1 MNVLYPLK
9 FKPIIKETIW
19 GGSKLN
25 EVLGKTTPSDKCG
38 ESWELS
44 GVQGSISIV
53 SEGFLK
59 GNNIQELTEIYMGDI
74 VGEKVYEKFGIEF
87 PLLVKFID
95 ANDVLSIQVH
105 PDDEVAK
112 KRHNAYG
119 KTEMWYVLENKS
131 DAELICGFKKEVSK
145 EEYLKALAEGRLSEI
160 LNSEKSASGDCFF
173 IPAGCVHAIG
183 AGILL
188 AEIQQTSDITYRI
201 YDYDRRDAAGKSR
214 ELHTEQAVDVID
226 YKLHNGCKIQYED
239 KLNKTVGLVDC
250 EYFTT
255 RLLSFD
261 ATLARDFNIIDSFV
275 IYIATEG
282 SFDIIYNGNEKVTVN
297 KGETVLIPAVLKEFK
312 LSANGKAKALEVYI
326 R

>member
-44 GVQGSISIV
+44 GVQGNISVV

-59 GNNIQELTEIYMGDI
+59 GNNIQELTEIYMGDM

-87 PLLVKFID
+87 PLLIKFID
-95 ANDVLSIQVH
+95 ASDILSIQVH
-105 PDDEVAK
+105 PDDEVAR

-119 KTEMWYVLENKS
+119 KTEMWYVLENKP
-131 DAELICGFKKEVSK
+131 DAELICGFNKVINKEA
-145 EEYLKALAEGRLSEI
+145 YLKALAEGRLSEM
-160 LNSEKSASGDCFF
+160 LNKEKVATGDCFF

-183 AGILL
+183 AGVLL

-201 YDYDRRDAAGKSR
+201 YDFDRRDAAGKSR

-226 YKLHNGCKIQYED
+226 YKAQTEHRIRYED
-239 KLNKTVGLVDC
+239 KLNQTVGLVDC

-255 RLLSFD
+255 RMLSFD

-282 SFDIIYNGNEKVTVN
+282 SFDILYNGNEKVTVN
-297 KGETVLIPAVLKEFK
+297 KGETVLVPALLKEFK
-312 LSANGKAKALEVYI
+312 LRANGKAKALEVYI